1 MTAKWGRITAG
12 DIATTIQGAV
22 IKGSAG
28 TVFEGL
34 STDSRH
40 MEPGHLFW
48 ALKGERYD
56 GRDFA
61 EKAVRGGAT
70 GVVVRDPERLPW
82 AHQEKVTVIGVPDTL
97 RALGDL
103 ARWWRSHYPIPLA
116 AITGSAGKTT
126 TKEMTAAIL
135 ALKGETLKNRGNL
148 NNLIGLPL
156 TLLGLD
162 KKHDAGVVEMGM
174 NRPGEIGRL
183 TEIADPDI
191 GVITNVARA
200 HIEGLGSLAAVA
212 RAKVELV
219 EKMAPRAQVILN
231 GDDRLLT
238 NTAASFRRKW
248 MTFGLNPENDFTAR
262 HVRNLGREGV
272 SFELTHAQ
280 ERVPVSLQVP
290 GTQNVLNA
298 LAASAIAF
306 CMNIP
311 PDRIAEGLSRFAGM
325 EGRFMIR
332 TLPGGASLVDDT
344 YNANPFS
351 LRAALDSL
359 GGLAA
364 NGGRVII
371 ALGDMLELG
380 AEAVPAHVE
389 AGGMV
394 AETGAHYFVVMGEH
408 AGEMIRGALDKG
420 FPSDRTVV
428 ARSHEDMAERITAVM
443 QRDDLVLLK
452 GSRGAGLDKVVR
464 ILMREV

>member
-12 DIATTIQGAV
+12 EIATTIEGAL
-22 IKGSAG
+22 ISGSG
-28 TVFEGL
+28 STVFAGL
-34 STDSRH
+34 STDSRQI
-40 MEPGHLFW
+40 EAGYLFW

-56 GRDFA
+56 GQDFA
-61 EKAVRGGAT
+61 EKAVKGGAT
-70 GVVVRDPERLPW
+70 GVVVREQGGLPGVH
-82 AHQEKVTVIGVPDTL
+82 AEDLTVICVPDTL

-126 TKEMTAAIL
+126 TKEMTANIL

-156 TLLGLD
+156 TLLGLE
-162 KKHDAGVVEMGM
+162 KKHHAGVVEMGM

-191 GVITNVARA
+191 GLITNVARA
-200 HIEGLGSLAAVA
+200 HIEGLGSLEAVA
-212 RAKVELV
+212 KAKVELV
-219 EKMAPRAQVILN
+219 EKIASRAQVILN
-231 GDDRLLT
+231 GDDRLLMD
-238 NTAASFRRKW
+238 TAFSFRRKTI
-248 MTFGLNPENDFTAR
+248 TFGLGPENDFTAH
-262 HVRNLGREGV
+262 HVRNLGREGL
-272 SFELTHAQ
+272 SFEIRHGQ
-280 ERVPVSLQVP
+280 ERVPVTLQVP

-306 CMNIP
+306 CMNIS
-311 PDRIAEGLSRFAGM
+311 PDTMAEGLSRFAGM
-325 EGRFMIR
+325 GGRFMIR
-332 TLPGGASLVDDT
+332 ALPGGASLVDDT

-359 GGLAA
+359 KGLAA

-371 ALGDMLELG
+371 GLGEMLELG
-380 AEAVPAHVE
+380 HETIPAHVE
-389 AGGMV
+389 AGAMV
-394 AETGAHYFVVMGEH
+394 AETGAHYFVVIGEH
-408 AGEMIRGALDKG
+408 AEEMIRGALEKG
-420 FPSDRTVV
+420 FPSDMAAV
-428 ARSHEDMAERITAVM
+428 ARSHEDMAERITEVM
-443 QRDDLVLLK
+443 QKHDLVLLK